1 MLIRLEALELCAN
14 AGAPTDSDRF
24 NLHLLQVQ
32 PDGSVVTTDG
42 FQILRIKAAVEEPGL
57 FDALL
62 PAAERGYEGEVL
74 IDATDARD
82 FKAACAKALKRAG
95 RKSVAEG
102 GEPVHVVVAQDDE
115 QLTMAT
121 ADGVVERRF
130 IIKQPTTEQK
140 FPDIDRVLGA
150 VDTDRKITVSVDLMI
165 RLLRTLKKLKVHAV
179 TLGLPPES
187 NRAIRIT
194 AKSLAGDI
202 KGALMPMRDAE
213 DEEPKAEHVNT
224 ETGEVTEVSV
234 RQAVRNLQKTLTK
247 DGATA
252 TITRPDG
259 TGVHLDGNTV
269 TPIGGR
275 A

>member
-14 AGAPTDSDRF
+14 AGSPTDSDRF
-24 NLHLLQVQ
+24 NLHLLQVL

-42 FQILRIKAAVEEPGL
+42 LQILRIKAAVAEPGL

-62 PAAERGYEGEVL
+62 PASERGYEGEVL

-102 GEPVHVVVAQDDE
+102 GEPVHVVVAMDDE
-115 QLTMAT
+115 NMTLAT

-130 IIKQPTTEQK
+130 IIKQPDNPPT
-140 FPDIDRVLGA
+140 FPNIDRVMDS
-150 VDTDRKITVSVDLMI
+150 VDTDRTITVSVDLMI
-165 RLLRTLKKLKVHAV
+165 RMLRTLKKLKVAAV

-194 AKSLAGDI
+194 AKSLCGDI
-202 KGALMPMRDAE
+202 DGALMPMRDAE
-213 DEEPKAEHVNT
+213 TDKAEPPAETVNK
-224 ETGEVTEVSV
+224 ETGEIQ
-234 RQAVRNLQKTLTK
+234 QANL
-247 DGATA
+247 
-252 TITRPDG
+252 
-259 TGVHLDGNTV
+259 
-269 TPIGGR
+269 
-275 A
+275 